1 MKIFHNVSIMLLC
14 TKGDIFMTKYFS
26 DRKNM
31 SSLSTVFVFL
41 LVMVAVM
48 HYYLQ
53 YDNSAVY
60 WTLTIGYFVLLLESV
75 SALIFGKLSKDFDV
89 LTVGLG
95 FTFLS
100 AVMLIGEIL
109 GIIGNS
115 VSSYFILAGQ
125 TLPLI
130 FITAKADRV
139 ISKKP
144 LLKKWWYVVPVA
156 VALIGIFVW
165 STFTIIIPNDLAHN
179 ILYVL
184 CALLAVFGLVLGI
197 IGIAKKKSEFFSWS
211 VTLYSFMTLVMFV
224 LKLFEKFTLA
234 NKFASVQNALAA
246 LMIIALYSVEVQAKK
261 RK

>member
-1 MKIFHNVSIMLLC
+1 
-14 TKGDIFMTKYFS
+14 MTKYFK

-31 SSLSTVFVFL
+31 TTLATVFVFL

-53 YDNSAVY
+53 YDNSAIY

-75 SALIFGKLSKDFDV
+75 SAVIFGKLNKDFDA
-89 LTVGLG
+89 LTVGIG

-109 GIIGNS
+109 GLIGNP

-130 FITAKADRV
+130 FITAKADCV

-144 LLKKWWYVVPVA
+144 LLKKWWYTVPVA
-156 VALIGIFVW
+156 VVLMGVFVW
-165 STFTIIIPNDLAHN
+165 SALTIVAPRDLAHN
-179 ILYVL
+179 VLYIL
-184 CALLAVFGLVLGI
+184 CALLCVFGLIMGI
-197 IGIAKKKSEFFSWS
+197 TGAAKKKNEFFSWC

-234 NKFASVQNALAA
+234 NKFASVQNALAS
-246 LMIIALYSVEVQAKK
+246 LMIIAVYSVEVQAKK